1 MLYKILKG
9 EAMDLNHKQAR
20 TVAAVLLSQLK
31 LWGIKRIY
39 GVTGDAIF
47 GLMDALGKDKDIRFI
62 AVKHETT
69 AALMAST
76 EARLTGKPGVCVSQM
91 GPGMG
96 NLLNGLGDAHLDRC
110 PVLAITGQAPLNKIG
125 TDYKQYINQQDFIQ
139 PLACYSSLLCHP
151 DAISDVLGKALT
163 LSCIRRDVAH
173 LSIPQDLF
181 FSNTAVEPLPP
192 PPFPNIMPSSED
204 FHLFIKTMKQAIRPV
219 IIVGQGGKD
228 AGPMLEQLAEKWGAP
243 LIVSPD
249 GNGLIPHAS
258 PYFLGGIGE
267 GGNPFVPSFIEQADL
282 VLFVGT
288 TWWPEGY
295 VPEHIIKI
303 QIDQFAENRVE
314 GPVQGMLLGN
324 IREIVENILRS
335 HFASPQSNE
344 WVEAIQK
351 VKNQWS
357 QENEREGRQ
366 EGSPLPPPAII
377 RAIENSCDENAIVTL
392 DYGDSTIWFYRNFRP
407 AMQEVLLSS
416 QWRTMGF
423 SLPAAMAAKLTN
435 PERQIIAIAGDGG
448 LEMVLAELLT
458 ASRYHLKITL
468 IVFNN
473 GTLQMELDKMV
484 LEGLTQ
490 EGVTLTN
497 PDFVLLAQACGWDG
511 YRVEHSSELE
521 QVMQNALTSPNPS
534 LIDVYTEQTIHPDFI
549 VNKPLQ

>member
-1 MLYKILKG
+1 
-9 EAMDLNHKQAR
+9 MDLNHHQAR
-20 TVAAVLLSQLK
+20 TVAVVLLSQLK
-31 LWGIKRIY
+31 LWGIKRVY

-69 AALMAST
+69 AALMASA
-76 EARLTGKPGVCVSQM
+76 EARLTGKIGVCVSQM

-96 NLLNGLGDAHLDRC
+96 NLLNGLGDAHLDRL

-125 TDYKQYINQQDFIQ
+125 TDYKQFINQQDFIQ
-139 PLACYSSLLCHP
+139 PLACFSSLLCHP
-151 DAISDVLGKALT
+151 DAIPDVLGKALT
-163 LSCIRRDVAH
+163 LSYIRQDVAH

-181 FSNTAVEPLPP
+181 FSVTHAEPLPP
-192 PPFPNIMPSSED
+192 PPFPNSMPSVED
-204 FHLFIKTMKQAIRPV
+204 VSLFVETMNQATRPV
-219 IIVGQGGKD
+219 IFVGRGGKD
-228 AGPMLEQLAEKWGAP
+228 VGPMLEQLAEKWGAP

-249 GNGLIPHAS
+249 GNGVFSALS

-267 GGNPFVPSFIEQADL
+267 GGNPLAPSFIQQADL

-303 QIDQFAENRVE
+303 QIDQFAENRVK
-314 GPVQGMLLGN
+314 GPVHGMLLGN
-324 IREIVENILRS
+324 IEKVLENLLKTD
-335 HFASPQSNE
+335 FSPSQNKE
-344 WVEAIQK
+344 WVEAIQQ

-377 RAIENSCDENAIVTL
+377 RAIESSCDENAIVTL

-435 PERQIIAIAGDGG
+435 PKRQVIAIAGDGG

-458 ASRYHLKITL
+458 ASRYRLKVTL

-473 GTLQMELDKMV
+473 GTLQMEADKMV
-484 LEGLTQ
+484 LKGLTQ

-511 YRVEHSSELE
+511 FRVEHSSELE
-521 QVMQNALTSPNPS
+521 QVMQNALASPNPA
-534 LIDVYTEQTIHPDFI
+534 LIDVYTEQTIHPDFL
-549 VNKPLQ
+549 VNKSLQ